1 MTEREELE
9 YAAKA
14 GCYLPKDFINNK
26 NYMDGFLEKWNPRED
41 DCDCARLEAALEI
54 DIAWYDDFVQAQ
66 KEVVVKG
73 YEFTLEK
80 IIYYKD
86 FNNDKQKARKHAVTR
101 LAAEIGKAMQ
111 K

>member
-41 DCDCARLEAALEI
+41 DGDCGRLESALGI
-54 DIAWYDDFVQAQ
+54 DILWLDKEGFVT
-66 KEVVVKG
+66 G
-73 YEFTLEK
+73 DNTL
-80 IIYYKD
+80 
-86 FNNDKQKARKHAVTR
+86 
-101 LAAEIGKAMQ
+101 LAPT
-111 K
+111 